1 MYDQTKRYADSVT
14 PFVNRQNEYTATNN
28 INMRDFTLKN
38 VGAPTNAKDVA
49 TKEYVDNSGG
59 GAFEVRKGGYN
70 SKGPL
75 YIGGQKIG
83 GVGNPKTNG
92 EASNKRYVDD
102 YVEKYVNDYVEKFKD
117 GNGFFASPW
126 DINMKGKNFPVCLF
140 LRKVM
145 RLLQN
150 YYLSYVPFY
159 FIINFFFLKSEKKK
173 VIKIKN

>member
-28 INMRDFTLKN
+28 INMRDFTFKN
-38 VGAPTNAKDVA
+38 VGAPTNARDVA

-83 GVGNPKTNG
+83 GVGNPKKNG

-117 GNGFFASPW
+117 RNGFFASPW
-126 DINMKGKNFPVCLF
+126 DINMKGKKLSGLSFPSKSDEAATKLLSELCPILF
-140 LRKVM
+140 YN
-145 RLLQN
+145 Q
-150 YYLSYVPFY
+150 
-159 FIINFFFLKSEKKK
+159 IFFLKSKKKK